1 MYISHKWSNV
11 ILINKF
17 IVNVTFFSLHLC
29 GSFCM
34 KNKWYTF
41 YSSVWM
47 FFFLQILIW
56 LISKNDCVALAVR
69 YTGNGNLRMH
79 CICVTVVEVLKLSWS
94 VLFYMGAQYIPAP
107 LKEQSAPTGS
117 KHVPYIEWLYTVHIS
132 TPERACLYP
141 MGCKFVSQGC
151 WYRDKGLYP

>member
-41 YSSVWM
+41 YSSVCM
-47 FFFLQILIW
+47 FFSSSDFNLIDIKERLCGIGCEVYW
-56 LISKNDCVALAVR
+56 KWQPENAL
-69 YTGNGNLRMH
+69 
-79 CICVTVVEVLKLSWS
+79 
-94 VLFYMGAQYIPAP
+94 YMCHG
-107 LKEQSAPTGS
+107 G
-117 KHVPYIEWLYTVHIS
+117 
-132 TPERACLYP
+132 
-141 MGCKFVSQGC
+141 
-151 WYRDKGLYP
+151 